1 MFFSIFLIVM
11 NISSNAPVQYIPIA
25 SFPDRLSCEEAII
38 TQTSLITTFDETS
51 VLIRCMKT
59 DEIVENKLL
68 LLE

>member
-1 MFFSIFLIVM
+1 M
-11 NISSNAPVQYIPIA
+11 NISSDAPVQYIPIS